1 MKPNPIKRRLCRLL
15 PTLLAATLGLPSIAA
30 ADTEAVAGYIA
41 HLDVNQ
47 PSADF
52 YLAYHGR
59 MFVTSGNK
67 NSVTTAEYRWGGA
80 SCGSRTL
87 TENQVA
93 ILQRAL
99 ESNTLVTPRYQSGQ
113 GLTKCLVGFRLSAS

>member
-1 MKPNPIKRRLCRLL
+1 MKPNKRHLSL
-15 PTLLAATLGLPSIAA
+15 LLATLFAAALGSPSIAA
-30 ADTEAVAGYIA
+30 ADTEDPGGYIA

-47 PSADF
+47 PSADT
-52 YLAYHGR
+52 YLIYHGR
-59 MFVTSGNK
+59 MIITSGGK
-67 NSVTTAEYRWGGA
+67 NNVASAEYRWGGT

-99 ESNTLVTPRYQSGQ
+99 ESNTRVLPRFQDGQ
-113 GLTKCLVGFRLSAS
+113 GTTKCLVGFRLSAS